1 MTDPLEIAKAALA
14 LLEERQGEMLRQLQT
29 LVEMES
35 PSEDKAAVDILGGH
49 LLREFERAGGVVT
62 LRHAV
67 SFGDHLQVDFA
78 AEGAGAKQKPV
89 LLLGHFDTVWELGTL
104 RTMPFKV
111 EKGRVFGPGVYDM
124 KVGIVMMM
132 HAVRALRDA
141 NGGKLPR
148 PVRVW
153 LVTDEE
159 VGSESSR
166 AWTEKLAK
174 ECSAVF
180 VMEPSQGLSGAVKTA
195 RKGVGDY
202 TVRVTGKASHSGVD
216 FEKGESAILELAR
229 QIGAIAKFTD
239 LKRGMTVNPGVV
251 RGGTRTNVIAAEA
264 EVDVDVRV
272 AKMADAKLLEKK
284 FRALKPFNKKCKLG
298 VTGGVNRPPME
309 RTDKVVRLYK
319 DAKRI
324 AAALDKK
331 WMLEEKATG
340 GGSDGNFTAALG
352 VPTLDGLGGVGE
364 GAHAIHESIVL
375 AEIPRRTALLAG
387 LIAGI
392 SG

>member
-1 MTDPLEIAKAALA
+1 MRSDPTTLAKAALE
-14 LLEERQGEMLRQLQT
+14 LIEPRQGEMLRELQT

-35 PSEDKAAVDILGGH
+35 PSGEKAAVDLLGAH
-49 LLREFERAGGVVT
+49 LAREFADMSGEVT
-62 LRHAV
+62 VHV
-67 SFGDHLQVDFA
+67 SAKYGDHLQVDFA
-78 AEGAGAKQKPV
+78 GNAKSKLKPV
-89 LLLGHFDTVWELGTL
+89 MLLGHFDTVWETGTL
-104 RTMPFKV
+104 AEMPFRV
-111 EKGRVFGPGVYDM
+111 EHGRVWGPGVYDM

-132 HAVRALRDA
+132 HAVGALRDA
-141 NGGKLPR
+141 SGGKLPR
-148 PVRVW
+148 PVRIW

-166 AWTEKLAK
+166 DMTEKLAK
-174 ECSAVF
+174 ECAAVL
-180 VMEPSQGLSGAVKTA
+180 VMEPAQGLGGAVKTA

-202 TVRVTGKASHSGVD
+202 TVRVTGKAAHSGVD

-239 LKRGMTVNPGVV
+239 LKRGMTVNPGIV

-264 EVDVDVRV
+264 EVAVDVRI
-272 AKMADAKLLEKK
+272 AKAADAKVLDKK
-284 FRALKPFNKKCKLG
+284 FLGLKPFNKRCK
-298 VTGGVNRPPME
+298 VEVSGGVNRPPME

-319 DAKRI
+319 DARRI
-324 AAALDKK
+324 AEQLDNK
-331 WMLEEKATG
+331 WRLEEKATG

-364 GAHAIHESIVL
+364 GAHALHESVLL

-387 LIAGI
+387 LIARV
-392 SG
+392 